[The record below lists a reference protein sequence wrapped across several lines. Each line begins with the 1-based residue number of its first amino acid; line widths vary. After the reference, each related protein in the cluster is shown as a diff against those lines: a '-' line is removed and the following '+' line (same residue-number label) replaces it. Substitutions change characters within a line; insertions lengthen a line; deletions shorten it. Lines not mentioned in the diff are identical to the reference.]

1 MTATLES
8 MNHFNWMYPDN
19 SKKENDEINIM
30 VGGSQANQEMLILS
44 KHDGLLM
51 GLVSLKKDFQSISKC
66 SDCFFYHSYDFLQC
80 IQSTM

>member
-19 SKKENDEINIM
+19 SKKEKDEINIM

-44 KHDGLLM
+44 KHDGLLD
-51 GLVSLKKDFQSISKC
+51 GFSEFEKRFPECQ
-66 SDCFFYHSYDFLQC
+66 
-80 IQSTM
+80 